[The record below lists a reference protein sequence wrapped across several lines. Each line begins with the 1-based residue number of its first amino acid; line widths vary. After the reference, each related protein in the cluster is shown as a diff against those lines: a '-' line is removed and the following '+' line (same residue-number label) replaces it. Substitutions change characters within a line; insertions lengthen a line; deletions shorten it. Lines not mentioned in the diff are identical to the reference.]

1 MKKIIFILFCTL
13 AYSLVHAQNK
23 INSYEYWFD
32 NDFLSKVTTNVTP
45 VANYN
50 LVSTI
55 PTIGLP
61 SGLHVFNVRFKDDSS
76 KFSQVSSSFFLKQYQ
91 GGGPVQNNI
100 TNYEYW
106 IDNDYASKTPVNI
119 TATQNFNLNG
129 NIATSSTVPGLHVFN
144 IRFRDSGGKWSQVL
158 SQFFY
163 KSIPTNSTQNDIVEY
178 EFWYDNDYLSKIN
191 TSISPQQNFN
201 LVSNLTTV
209 SLPVGLH
216 VMNIRF
222 KDVTGK
228 WSQVLS
234 HFFNKTQS
242 SLSTQK
248 VLTTY
253 QYWYDNDFASNVTQS
268 FSPVSNYQMISSI
281 PTGTLPTGLHT
292 FNVRFKDTN
301 NLWSQVLTNFIY
313 KTDPI
318 PSATNLIVAYR
329 YWADNDINSATYV
342 QLSTPVTNFNLNTTI
357 NMLNVPKGARIF
369 NIQFKDTI
377 QKWSVVQSDSFFRTP
392 KPLASFNANTT
403 TYCDSGTV
411 SFANN
416 SFDTDTYLWDF
427 GDGFTSTDS
436 TPVHT
441 YTAPGSYTVSLLGT
455 DTLMYLQD
463 DTIQSA
469 FITVNA
475 LPNVTAT
482 TTNDTLCIGQS
493 TIFIASGNASNYS
506 WSNGIINNQ
515 PYTPSNSMMVTL
527 TGSNGICTN
536 LDSVN
541 IIVNPLPTV
550 TVASVLPNDI
560 VCNGTSVIASG
571 GGASSYS
578 WNGPQ
583 SISNLTP
590 FIASQ
595 SGTYIVTGTDANLC
609 TNTASFVMNVLALPS
624 VTVASILPND
634 SICNGTSVTLNGG
647 GAVVYN
653 WNGPQVVN
661 NGTPFNATL
670 SGQYSVIGTD
680 VNGCSNS
687 ATTSLTVH
695 TLPVVSIGSVTPND
709 TVCSNTMVTFNGA
722 GASNYSWNGP
732 QNIVNA
738 TPFTAVN
745 TGTYTVTGTDNNT
758 CTNTATIFLKINT
771 LPTVTVSLVNP
782 NDTVCNGTILT
793 IEATG
798 ATNYSWTGP
807 QTITNNIPFISTTT
821 GLYTVVGTDANL
833 CTNSATKL
841 ITVNPLP
848 NVSVASILPNDSVC
862 NSTSVTMAGAGATS
876 YSWNGP
882 QAITNATPF
891 NAINSGIY
899 TLTGIDANGCS
910 NSTSALLTVHD
921 LPSVSIGTLQ
931 PNDTICDGT
940 QVYIAATGFGAVSFN
955 YSGPQSIINATPFT
969 ATTSGTYTITA
980 SSSFNCTNTMTQHI
994 EVNPLPSVTVSTI
1007 NPNDTVCDGTQLIL
1021 AGSGASIYSWN
1032 GPQTISNNTAFTA
1045 TSSGTYTVIGTD
1057 GNLCSNTSSISIIVN
1072 PIPVFSLGIDT
1083 SICQGTAITLNQ
1095 PYPAATTLWSDNSIA
1110 DTLNV
1115 NLAGTYSC
1123 DVILNGCNYTD
1134 TIQVGIDSLPIAYF
1148 GYVISNSEI
1157 DLSDSS
1163 KFGTSYKWYFG
1174 DGDSSTLANP
1184 THIYLTN
1191 GNYTVTQIV
1200 NNECASDTFT
1210 SNVRIV
1216 TGITEQQI
1224 NDVLIYPNPTS
1235 NQLYIDLKEQDRSH
1249 VSMYFIDLKGSLLMK
1264 ENIIQAEKIIKL
1276 DVSSLNAG
1284 TYLLRIVAGNQTYV
1298 QRVTI
1303 SK

>member
-1 MKKIIFILFCTL
+1 MKKIIFILFCAF
-13 AYSLVHAQNK
+13 AYSIGHAQNK

-32 NDFLSKVTTNVTP
+32 NDFISKVTTNVTP

-50 LVSTI
+50 LSSMI
-55 PTIGLP
+55 PTTGLP

-76 KFSQVSSSFFLKQYQ
+76 KFSQVSSSFFFKQYQ
-91 GGGPVQNNI
+91 GGGPVQNDI
-100 TNYEYW
+100 THYEYW
-106 IDNDYASKTPVNI
+106 IDNDYASKTSVNV
-119 TATQNFNLNG
+119 TPTQNFNLNG

-201 LVSNLTTV
+201 LVSNLTTA

-234 HFFNKTQS
+234 QFFNKTQS

-248 VLTTY
+248 LLTTY
-253 QYWYDNDFASNVTQS
+253 QYWYDNDFANNVTQS
-268 FSPVSNYQMISSI
+268 ISPVSNYQLISSI
-281 PTGTLPTGLHT
+281 PSGTLPTGLHT
-292 FNVRFKDTN
+292 FNIRFKDTN

-313 KTDPI
+313 KTEPI
-318 PSATNLIVAYR
+318 PSVSNLIVAYR
-329 YWADNDINSATYV
+329 YWTDNDFASATYV
-342 QLSTPVTNFNLNTTI
+342 QLPSPVANFNLNTTI

-377 QKWSVVQSDSFFRTP
+377 NKWSVVQSDSFFRTP
-392 KPLASFNANTT
+392 KPLASFTAGTT
-403 TYCDSGTV
+403 AFCDSGTV

-436 TPVHT
+436 TPIHT
-441 YTAPGSYTVSLLGT
+441 YTAPGTYTVSLIGI

-469 FITVNA
+469 FITVNV
-475 LPNVTAT
+475 LPTVNATAT
-482 TTNDTLCIGQS
+482 DDTLCTGQS
-493 TIFIASGNASNYS
+493 TTFIATGNASTYS

-515 PYTPSNSMMVTL
+515 PYTPTNSMMYTL
-527 TGSNGICTN
+527 TGSNGICSN
-536 LDSVN
+536 MDSVY
-541 IIVNPLPTV
+541 ITVNPLPTV
-550 TVASVLPNDI
+550 TVASVLPTNV
-560 VCNGTSVIASG
+560 VCNGTSVTASG
-571 GGASSYS
+571 GGATSYS

-583 SISNLTP
+583 SIINATP
-590 FIASQ
+590 FTASQ

-609 TNTASFVMNVLALPS
+609 SNTASFALNVLALPN
-624 VTVASILPND
+624 VTVGSILPND
-634 SICNGTSVTLNGG
+634 SVCNGTAVTMNGG
-647 GAVVYN
+647 GAVVYS
-653 WNGPQVVN
+653 WNGPQVVT
-661 NGTPFNATL
+661 NGTAFNATL
-670 SGQYSVIGTD
+670 SGQYTVIGTD

-687 ATTSLTVH
+687 TSTLLTVH
-695 TLPVVSIGSVTPND
+695 ALPVVSIGSVTPND
-709 TVCSNTMVTFNGA
+709 TVCSNTLVTINGA

-738 TPFTAVN
+738 TPFTALN
-745 TGTYTVTGTDNNT
+745 TGTYTVSGTDNNT
-758 CTNTATIFLKINT
+758 CTNTATIFMKINT
-771 LPTVTVSLVNP
+771 LPSVVVSLVNP

-793 IEATG
+793 IAATG

-833 CTNSATKL
+833 CTNTATKL

-848 NVSVASILPNDSVC
+848 NVIVASILPNDSVC

-882 QAITNATPF
+882 QAVTNATPF
-891 NAINSGIY
+891 NAINTGIY

-931 PNDTICDGT
+931 PNDTVCNGT
-940 QVYIAATGFGAVSFN
+940 QVFIAATGFGAVSFN
-955 YSGPQSIINATPFT
+955 YSGPQPISNATPFV

-980 SSSFNCTNTMTQHI
+980 SSIYSCTSSMTQHV
-994 EVNPLPSVTVSTI
+994 EVNPLPIVTVSTI
-1007 NPNDTVCDGTQLIL
+1007 NPNDTVCDGTSLTL
-1021 AGSGASIYSWN
+1021 TGAGASSYSWN
-1032 GPQTISNNTAFTA
+1032 GPQPISNNTAFVA
-1045 TSSGTYTVIGTD
+1045 TNSGIYTVTGTD
-1057 GNLCSNTSSISIIVN
+1057 GNLCSNTSSVTITVN
-1072 PIPVFSLGIDT
+1072 PIPIFSLGIDT
-1083 SICQGTAITLNQ
+1083 SICQGTTITLSQ
-1095 PYPAATTLWSDNSIA
+1095 PYPTATSLWSDNSTA

-1123 DVILNGCNYTD
+1123 NISLNGCDYAD
-1134 TIQVGIDSLPIAYF
+1134 TIQVGIDSLPVAYF
-1148 GYVISNSEI
+1148 GYFISNSEI
-1157 DLSDSS
+1157 DLTDSS

-1174 DGDSSTLANP
+1174 DGDSSSLANP
-1184 THIYLTN
+1184 THIYSTN
-1191 GNYTVTQIV
+1191 GNYTITQIV
-1200 NNECASDTFT
+1200 YNTCASDTFT
-1210 SNVRIV
+1210 SNIRIV
-1216 TGITEQQI
+1216 TSIAEQQM
-1224 NDVLIYPNPTS
+1224 NDLLIYPNPTN
-1235 NQLYIDLKEQDRSH
+1235 NQLFIDLQDQDRSL
-1249 VSMYFIDLKGSLLMK
+1249 VSIYLLDLKGALVLK
-1264 ENIIQAEKIIKL
+1264 ENHSNASKIHKL
-1276 DVSSLNAG
+1276 DVSNLSAG
-1284 TYLLRIVAGNQTYV
+1284 TYLLRIVAGNHTFV
-1298 QRVTI
+1298 QRVSVI
-1303 SK
+1303 K